1 MREDFSM
8 KKPKADQYPGFAPR
22 RRRVRGFLLTAILLS
37 IGLTCFVLFVGPVLV
52 AMALIGAL
60 ANSLASFSATFV
72 MAWASVLALVVLP
85 WLIEMFWLLQ
95 TGQTIRFVMRVLQA
109 LSN

>member
-1 MREDFSM
+1 M

-22 RRRVRGFLLTAILLS
+22 RRRGKGFLLTAILLS
-37 IGLTCFVLFVGPVLV
+37 LGLTCFVLFVGPVLV
-52 AMALIGAL
+52 AMALIRAL
-60 ANSLASFSATFV
+60 ANFSATS
-72 MAWASVLALVVLP
+72 AWAWMSMLALVVLP

-109 LSN
+109 FGN